1 MAKVITLGAQKGGVS
16 KTTSACAIAYLL
28 ALQHKV
34 LLCDMDQQGNASEM
48 FLQADLEDWL
58 DEGKI
63 EGHIYHALRQRNA
76 ERYILPVM
84 REEQHGASLD
94 LLGSSDSL
102 VKFTRQVV
110 YKPPRLDVEIEETQ
124 QGSNIWRNL
133 VLKRTLEP
141 LMDQYDYI
149 IIDTP
154 PALSEFTYNALSAS
168 DGVVALFEPSKFS
181 LTALKRFFQTIL
193 DVQAR
198 TNPNLRILGILPTL
212 VDQRRT
218 NTKVLLEEIQTN
230 EDYAPYVLPMSIHR
244 KEPTKRL
251 PIYGFLDNPEI
262 MDAVDQYIG
271 VTNELVHRVNLP
283 VRV

>member
-16 KTTSACAIAYLL
+16 KTTSACALAYLL

-48 FLQADLEDWL
+48 FLGVDLEDWL

-84 REEQHGASLD
+84 REQQHGAYLD

-102 VKFTRQVV
+102 AKFTRQVV
-110 YKPPRLDVEIEETQ
+110 YKPPRLEVERAEEKS
-124 QGSNIWRNL
+124 GSVVWRNL

-141 LMDQYDYI
+141 LMDKYDYI

-181 LTALKRFFQTIL
+181 LTALKRFFHTIL
-193 DVQAR
+193 DVQGR

-218 NTKVLLEEIQTN
+218 NTKIMLEEVQN
-230 EDYAPYVLPMSIHR
+230 HPDFAHYVLPMSIR
-244 KEPTKRL
+244 SKAQTERL
-251 PIYGFLDNPEI
+251 PIYGFVDNPEI

-271 VTNELVHRVNLP
+271 VANELVHRVNLP
-283 VRV
+283 VQA

>member
-16 KTTSACAIAYLL
+16 KTTSACAVAYLL
-28 ALQHKV
+28 ALQHRV
-34 LLCDMDQQGNASEM
+34 LLCDMDLQGNASEM
-48 FLQADLEDWL
+48 FLGADLEDWL

-84 REEQHGASLD
+84 REEHHGAHLD

-110 YKPPRLDVEIEETQ
+110 YKPPRLDVEIEEERA
-124 QGSNIWRNL
+124 GSKVWRNL

-141 LMDQYDYI
+141 LMDKYDYI

-193 DVQAR
+193 DVQGR

-218 NTKVLLEEIQTN
+218 NTKVLLEEITTN
-230 EDYAPYVLPMSIHR
+230 EDYAPYVLPMSIRR
-244 KEPTKRL
+244 KEQTKRL
-251 PIYGFLDNPEI
+251 PIYGFVDNPEI

-271 VTNELVHRVNLP
+271 VANELVHRVHLP
-283 VRV
+283 VQV